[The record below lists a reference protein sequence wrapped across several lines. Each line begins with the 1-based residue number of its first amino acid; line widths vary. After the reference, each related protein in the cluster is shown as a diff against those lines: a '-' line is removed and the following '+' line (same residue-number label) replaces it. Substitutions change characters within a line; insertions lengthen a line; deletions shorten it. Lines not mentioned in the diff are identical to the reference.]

1 MKKITVKIELKYNQR
16 LFLNWVLLEREIE
29 IGKFNTTALGIILRN
44 GYYDTSG
51 EQRIL
56 NGFRSEYMQEYKE
69 YEDGIAKMT
78 YLTVK

>member
-1 MKKITVKIELKYNQR
+1 MQYRYKMRIELKYNQR

-56 NGFRSEYMQEYKE
+56 NGFRSEYIKE
-69 YEDGIAKMT
+69 YYNGNKII
-78 YLTVK
+78 